1 MKSSLKNMVL
11 VLFTITAVSALL
23 VGLVDYITKDT
34 IAQTEQN
41 AKNVAKFKVLDV
53 AESEAVVGGESVF
66 LIGDFE
72 VVVSTVVAK
81 NDSSKV
87 LGYAVEAP
95 SITKSGYGGRIKLM
109 VGFVEENGDVTI
121 SGVEVLAQ
129 SETPGLGANMTQPG
143 NALEKSI
150 LKKNPAALT
159 FKVKKDDA
167 NGSFDSLTGSTI
179 SSRAYAN
186 AVETAYAGYLQA
198 KGELDETKVVGAD
211 AASGATNAK
220 RTEAEKVA
228 DDVEVTEDLD
238 TASGATTTEECQAEN
253 NVTEE
258 EK

>member
-23 VGLVDYITKDT
+23 VGLVDNITKGV
-34 IAQTEQN
+34 IAETEEK
-41 AKNVAKFKVLDV
+41 AKNEAKYMVLNTSAD
-53 AESEAVVGGESVF
+53 EAVVLVDNVYAIS
-66 LIGDFE
+66 DFN
-72 VVVSTVVAK
+72 VVVSTIVAK
-81 NDSSKV
+81 DDSSKI

-109 VGFVEENGDVTI
+109 VGFAEDGDNVTI
-121 SGVEVLAQ
+121 SGVEVLSQ
-129 SETPGLGANMTQPG
+129 NETPGLGANMTQPG

-150 LKKNPAALT
+150 LEKNPAELN

-186 AVETAYAGYLQA
+186 AVETAYAGYLHA
-198 KGELDETKVVGAD
+198 KGLLIAGDEACADSESGATHTSD
-211 AASGATNAK
+211 AASGAT
-220 RTEAEKVA
+220 
-228 DDVEVTEDLD
+228 VTEGD
-238 TASGATTTEECQAEN
+238 TMSGATVTEECEAEN

>member
-23 VGLVDYITKDT
+23 VGLVNNITKDV
-34 IAQTEQN
+34 IAQTEVK
-41 AKNVAKFKVLDV
+41 AKNEAKFKVLSTT
-53 AESEAVVGGESVF
+53 ESEAMVLADEVYKIS
-66 LIGDFE
+66 DFE
-72 VVVSTVVAK
+72 VIVSTVVAK
-81 NDSSKV
+81 SDNNSI

-109 VGFVEENGDVTI
+109 VGFVECDGRAEVK
-121 SGVEVLAQ
+121 GVEVLSQ
-129 SETPGLGANMTQPG
+129 NETPGLGANMTKSG

-150 LKKNPAALT
+150 LAKDPAALS

-186 AVETAYAGYLQA
+186 AVETAYAGYLKA
-198 KGELDETKVVGAD
+198 KGMLDVNAVGV
-211 AASGATNAK
+211 SGATSTN
-220 RTEAEKVA
+220 
-228 DDVEVTEDLD
+228 D
-238 TASGATTTEECQAEN
+238 TVSGATDTDWKEEN